1 MLKIEDACPIFE
13 LPNQFGETIKIS
25 ELLGKKILVI
35 FFYPKDNTSGCTL
48 EACAFRDNYA
58 EFQDLNCEIIGIS
71 SDNEDRHL
79 AFSTKYLLNYTLL
92 ADSNKKA
99 RKAFEVPTNLFGLI
113 PGRVTYVIGLDKK
126 IKAIYNSQTNPFGH
140 IQNALEIVKVLKSD
154 S

>member
-1 MLKIEDACPIFE
+1 
-13 LPNQFGETIKIS
+13 
-25 ELLGKKILVI
+25 LLGKKILVI
-35 FFYPKDNTSGCTL
+35 FFYPKDYTSGCTL
-48 EACAFRDNYA
+48 EACAFRDNYD
-58 EFQDLNCEIIGIS
+58 EFQGLNCEIIGIS

-99 RKAFEVPTNLFGLI
+99 RKAFEVPTNFFGLI
-113 PGRVTYVIGLDKK
+113 PGRVTYVIGLDQK

-140 IQNALEIVKVLKSD
+140 IQKALEIVKVLNSD